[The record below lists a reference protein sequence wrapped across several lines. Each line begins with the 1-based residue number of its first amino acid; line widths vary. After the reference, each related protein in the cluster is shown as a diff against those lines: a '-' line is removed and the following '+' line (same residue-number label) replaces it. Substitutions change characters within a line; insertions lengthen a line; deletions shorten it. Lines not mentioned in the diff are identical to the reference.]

1 MTDSIHPDLAAN
13 LRAVADLLD
22 AHPDLPNCY
31 ITAHGSTG
39 AVRVDWQAWCT
50 DKAAAALVV
59 STIPGTWERDEL
71 FDDEAR
77 WIQQRDGV
85 SLIVTISREL
95 VCERRVVGTETVTI
109 PAVEAQPERT
119 EVREIVEWD
128 CGSLLAPE
136 PADLSETPC

>member
-1 MTDSIHPDLAAN
+1 MSDTIHPDLARN

-39 AVRVDWQAWCT
+39 AVKVDWQAWCT

-77 WIQQRDGV
+77 WIQQRGLITLDV
-85 SLIVTISREL
+85 SVKRDL

-109 PAVEAQPERT
+109 PAVAAQPERT
-119 EVREIVEWD
+119 ETRDVVEWD
-128 CGSLLAPE
+128 CKPLLAPE